1 MVRYPFIVFLAA
13 VVFGTVM
20 FMFTACTSQEEQ
32 LRKTR
37 FGFRELHLPMELKN
51 AELRLDNDKLEKRR
65 NPTKI
70 AVDTYLLQ
78 QSRAAVQVMNRF
90 EEVWSYT
97 IDRETMKG
105 TFGTGDRDLM
115 LKLSEV
121 EKRFDDANRECA
133 AKHADSAPYEFIVP
147 KTVSEVEARCASF
160 RETLTAVMEQPTATE
175 SSAPTSPRI
184 FASAPVESGG
194 CASEIDEVPYSAN
207 VESPAHTQARQK
219 KDNAQQRCDNIL
231 SAMKQESAKCKNL
244 AATTNETDADQTERV
259 ACVKEEKRLSA
270 IGDTRYEELNA
281 AVRRL
286 NAVTE
291 SERN

>member
-1 MVRYPFIVFLAA
+1 MMRYPFIVFLAA

-20 FMFTACTSQEEQ
+20 FVFTACTSQEEQ

-51 AELRLDNDKLEKRR
+51 AQLRLDNDKLEKRR
-65 NPTKI
+65 SPTKI

-78 QSRAAVQVMNRF
+78 QSRAAVQAMNRF

-97 IDRETMKG
+97 IDRKTMKG

-121 EKRFDDANRECA
+121 EKRFDDANRQCA
-133 AKHADSAPYEFIVP
+133 EHTDSASYEFIVP

-160 RETLTAVMEQPTATE
+160 REILTAVMEPLTATE
-175 SSAPTSPRI
+175 SSAPTSPRV

-231 SAMKQESAKCKNL
+231 SAMKQESAKCKDL
-244 AATTNETDADQTERV
+244 AATTDETDADQTERV
-259 ACVKEEKRLSA
+259 TCVQEEKRLSA

-291 SERN
+291 SEQK